1 MATQTKRNQLS
12 VAVGAALTM
21 TLAAVPMADAHAA
34 NPFGL
39 TELASGYMLASSAAT
54 NPTAEESEAK
64 DGEGSCGE
72 GRCGADAADSEG
84 NCGAHAD
91 DAAATD
97 GEVAQADGDEDKDG
111 EGKCG
116 EGRCGG
122 A

>member
-1 MATQTKRNQLS
+1 MAKHTKRSQLA

-21 TLAAVPMADAHAA
+21 SLAAVPVADAHAD

-39 TELASGYMLASSAAT
+39 TELTSGYMLASSASTSAT
-54 NPTAEESEAK
+54 DEEGEAK
-64 DGEGSCGE
+64 DEEGSCGE
-72 GRCGADAADSEG
+72 GRCGDEAADDEG
-84 NCGAHAD
+84 SCGAHAD
-91 DAAATD
+91 DDAAD
-97 GEVAQADGDEDKDG
+97 GEEKDG